1 MLENFGA
8 CTKILPIAN
17 GFMVELP
24 PLPQKNQSAEMG
36 RHLKNA
42 IKNVDEDPIL
52 ANALGEY
59 TGGGAPLWDIQEQ
72 RIYYFTS
79 FDLVLNF
86 LAKEMAL

>member
-1 MLENFGA
+1 MLEIFGA

-42 IKNVDEDPIL
+42 IKNAYI
-52 ANALGEY
+52 
-59 TGGGAPLWDIQEQ
+59 
-72 RIYYFTS
+72 F
-79 FDLVLNF
+79 
-86 LAKEMAL
+86 K